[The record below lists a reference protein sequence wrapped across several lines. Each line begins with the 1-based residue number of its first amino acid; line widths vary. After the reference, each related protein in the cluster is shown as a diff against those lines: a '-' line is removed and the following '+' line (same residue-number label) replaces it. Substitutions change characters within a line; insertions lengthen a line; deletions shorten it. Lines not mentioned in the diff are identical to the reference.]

1 MEERIEAASLPTVAA
16 LAYLGDAVH
25 SLDIRRR
32 AVAAGLAKSGSLH
45 AFSAAIVN
53 AASQAAMLTALE
65 PILTEEERDLC
76 RRAAN
81 SKHLQHPKH
90 ASDIDYRRA
99 TALEALLGAHAYR
112 GNEERLALLLE
123 TSYNSLKGEMNNDTE
138 N

>member
-1 MEERIEAASLPTVAA
+1 MEERIDAKTLPTVAA

-32 AVAAGLAKSGSLH
+32 AVALGLAKSGRLH

-53 AASQAAMLTALE
+53 AATQARMLSAVE
-65 PILTEEERDLC
+65 PMLTEEEQDLC

-90 ASDIDYRRA
+90 ASDMDYRRA

-112 GNEERLALLLE
+112 GNEARLAELLE
-123 TSYNSLKGEMNNDTE
+123 ALYNSLKGEQENDTE
-138 N
+138 D

>member
-32 AVAAGLAKSGSLH
+32 AVAAGLAKSGRLH

-123 TSYNSLKGEMNNDTE
+123 VSYNSLKGEQNNDTE